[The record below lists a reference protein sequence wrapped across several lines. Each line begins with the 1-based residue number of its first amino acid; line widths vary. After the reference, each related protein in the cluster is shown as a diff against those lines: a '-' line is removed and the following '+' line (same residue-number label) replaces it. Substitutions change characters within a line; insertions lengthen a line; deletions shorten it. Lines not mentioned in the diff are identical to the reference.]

1 MRKSY
6 EVVKLCKE
14 KLHVDS
20 FFPFVVIIDLRSRLS
35 GKKGSRNEVQIKKD
49 STVKQPTKIVKERE
63 LSARIQQIKPQN
75 EAKLPKTKE
84 STKKEPTATDSS
96 DLDREREL
104 DARIQRIKQQN
115 EAILKRAKEI
125 QAEKMKFHS

>member
-1 MRKSY
+1 M
-6 EVVKLCKE
+6 KE
-14 KLHVDS
+14 
-20 FFPFVVIIDLRSRLS
+20 
-35 GKKGSRNEVQIKKD
+35 
-49 STVKQPTKIVKERE
+49 PTKIVKERE